1 MTIAS
6 EAVSRLS
13 RLPSSIFN
21 LESKMDEGSLDNLL
35 TASDAIVM
43 GKGLAEKVN
52 VQLGDRVSV
61 TTPEGNNLVLKVVGI
76 FSYGMAAF
84 DDSKSYA
91 SIATVQKILM
101 RDPSYITDLHIKL
114 KDINEARP
122 FAAYINEELGVFAE
136 DWEIGRAHV

>member
-1 MTIAS
+1 
-6 EAVSRLS
+6 
-13 RLPSSIFN
+13 
-21 LESKMDEGSLDNLL
+21 MDEGSLYNLL
-35 TASDAIVM
+35 SSADAIVM

-52 VQLGDRVSV
+52 VQVGDKVSV

-76 FSYGMAAF
+76 FSYGMASF

-114 KDINEARP
+114 KDITEARQ
-122 FAAYINEELGVFAE
+122 FANTVHEQLNIYA
-136 DWEIGRAHV
+136 

>member
-1 MTIAS
+1 M
-6 EAVSRLS
+6 L
-13 RLPSSIFN
+13 
-21 LESKMDEGSLDNLL
+21 
-35 TASDAIVM
+35 
-43 GKGLAEKVN
+43 
-52 VQLGDRVSV
+52 QLGDRVSV

-114 KDINEARP
+114 KDINEAKPLQTSFESNLMFMRK
-122 FAAYINEELGVFAE
+122 
-136 DWEIGRAHV
+136 IGKQQIRHCLQVIRSAIQ